1 MEPAKNYVLKAHIN
15 LAALQGTLQRSLQ
28 HVQDVVSFGLIA
40 SQNASE
46 QTLQLP
52 GAFFHM
58 MPASN
63 ETLDFETA
71 RNEFNKWVL
80 MAGMRDCVEGV
91 NVFLDRCRRVCFLQS
106 MADKPEIPAEEWNK
120 GMVEESIRFHRKGL
134 PDKIKHMQNKYG
146 DSILPEV
153 TKDVLSINLARNC
166 LVHREGVVTQHDLNS
181 EEGLLVKW
189 RKMEVVVS
197 GPSGERLIAGEARVE
212 AGEQVSLRH
221 AKAQRLFK
229 KGEVVAFTV
238 DEFAELS
245 LTLTLFGFQI
255 ANNIEDY
262 GRSHGVSFDSPKKT
276 LPE

>member
-1 MEPAKNYVLKAHIN
+1 MEPVKNYTLKAHIN

-40 SQNASE
+40 SRNASE
-46 QTLQLP
+46 QTLQMP

-63 ETLDFETA
+63 VALDFETA
-71 RNEFNKWVL
+71 RREFNKWVL
-80 MAGMRDCVEGV
+80 MAGMRDYVEAV
-91 NVFLDRCRRVCFLQS
+91 NVFLDRCRPVCFLQS
-106 MADKPEIPAEEWNK
+106 MADKPGIPAEEWNK
-120 GMVEESIRFHRKGL
+120 GMVDESRRFHRKGL
-134 PDKIKHMQNKYG
+134 PEKIKHMQNEYG

-153 TKDVLSINLARNC
+153 TEDVLSINLARNC

-197 GPSGERLIAGEARVE
+197 GPSGERLISSEARVE
-212 AGEQVSLRH
+212 GGETVSLRH
-221 AKAQRLFK
+221 AKTQRLFRR
-229 KGEVVAFTV
+229 GEVVAFTV

-245 LTLTLFGFQI
+245 LTFTLFGFQI
-255 ANNIEDY
+255 AKNIEDY
-262 GRSHGVSFDSPKKT
+262 GRSHGVGFSTPDGSSA
-276 LPE
+276 